1 MFAELT
7 AGCEP
12 GSSDPSRRRRRWC
25 ALATGDGPA
34 HSLAPCWLPSL
45 LALGAPRIAN
55 CSSSASKSPSRPSPN
70 TGYAAVATVAGLEL
84 CSGHRCH
91 RYVRR
96 ADHRLEAALG
106 SGDHHASPTPTG
118 LDPGRGEDQLTL
130 NWCHTPRARRR
141 V

>member
-45 LALGAPRIAN
+45 LALAFA
-55 CSSSASKSPSRPSPN
+55 PSRRQTQGFP
-70 TGYAAVATVAGLEL
+70 
-84 CSGHRCH
+84 
-91 RYVRR
+91 
-96 ADHRLEAALG
+96 
-106 SGDHHASPTPTG
+106 
-118 LDPGRGEDQLTL
+118 
-130 NWCHTPRARRR
+130 
-141 V
+141 